1 MHRIK
6 TAFNDTLQYLANKG
20 MEILDIKKKLYILP
34 LLKKTKKYKIKIN
47 IGIPVFKQWP
57 LS

>member
-34 LLKKTKKYKIKIN
+34 LLKKTKKDKIKIN

-57 LS
+57 LL